1 MLKIGQIGE
10 CVKRPFI
17 DDLDTSSQI
26 NFSDYDVIFVD
37 LKSLNDEL
45 ESPAQEIHREPVL
58 ISREEYLLNKT
69 RLFIN

>member
-1 MLKIGQIGE
+1 M
-10 CVKRPFI
+10 KRPFI

-37 LKSLNDEL
+37 LKSLNDER
-45 ESPAQEIHREPVL
+45 ESPAQEIHWEPVL
-58 ISREEYLLNKT
+58 ISREDYLLNKT